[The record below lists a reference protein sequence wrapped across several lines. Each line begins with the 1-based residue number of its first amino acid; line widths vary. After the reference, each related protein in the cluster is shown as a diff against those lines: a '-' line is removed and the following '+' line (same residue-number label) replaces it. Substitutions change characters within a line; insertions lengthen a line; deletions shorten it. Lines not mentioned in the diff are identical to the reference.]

1 MGSLFSKIFLAFW
14 LSLILLGVALFS
26 AQRQLGD
33 RELESTRQWLTAH
46 ADTAAGLH
54 ASGGIA
60 AVQTWLRGL
69 RHTERRPVFLLD
81 EAGRPLLRQ
90 RPHRDWRSDIP
101 MQAGVHKTA
110 PGRFL
115 ILVELPD
122 TRPALLLGTMVD
134 LGRLAG
140 LAPPVRIAIALA
152 VSGLVSLLL
161 AAMLSRPLRRLRRAA
176 QALAAGDLEARAGG
190 HGRDEIGA
198 LARDFDYMADRMRG
212 MLDSQRRLL
221 RDVSHELRS
230 PLARLRVALELAEQN
245 PARPDTLARI
255 GKEADELERLVTDLL
270 SLARLESGQVE
281 LQRTRLSLS
290 GLLKSVVTDAD
301 FEAGAR
307 QRRVELRIREDGH
320 VMGDAVLLRS
330 AIENVVRN
338 AVRHS
343 PEQGCVEVELRGSG
357 GELCIEVR
365 DRGEGV
371 PETELARMFE
381 PFTRIAEARDRHSG
395 GFGLGLSITGQVLAA
410 HGGRVEARNRE
421 EGGLCVRLCLPACMA
436 AGQGGL

>member
-14 LSLILLGVALFS
+14 LSLILLGIALFG
-26 AQRQLGD
+26 AERHLGD
-33 RELESTRQWLTAH
+33 RELQATHQWLSAH
-46 ADTAAGLH
+46 ADTASGLY
-54 ASGGIA
+54 ATGGVP
-60 AVQTWLRGL
+60 AVQGWLRSL
-69 RHTERRPVFLLD
+69 RQAENRPVFLLD
-81 EAGRPLLRQ
+81 DSGRPLLRQ
-90 RPHRDWRSDIP
+90 RPHREWRGDLP
-101 MQAGVHKTA
+101 MQAGVHKVT

-122 TRPALLLGTMVD
+122 TRPPLLLGTLVD

-140 LAPPVRIAIALA
+140 LAPSLRIVMALLI
-152 VSGLVSLLL
+152 SGLVSLLL
-161 AAMLSRPLRRLRRAA
+161 AAMLSRPLRRLRQTA
-176 QALAAGDLEARAGG
+176 QALAAGDLGARAGG

-198 LARDFDYMADRMRG
+198 LARDFDLMAERLRG

-245 PARPDTLARI
+245 PARPEILARI

-270 SLARLESGQVE
+270 SLARLESGQLQ
-281 LQRTRLSLS
+281 LQRSRLQLS
-290 GLLKSVVTDAD
+290 DLLRAVVTDAD

-307 QRRVELRIREDGH
+307 QRRVELQLTADGQ

-338 AVRHS
+338 AIRHT
-343 PEQGCVEVELRGSG
+343 PEQGSVEVELCRS
-357 GELCIEVR
+357 EKDLCVEVR

-371 PETELARMFE
+371 PEAELTRMFE

-395 GFGLGLSITGQVLAA
+395 GFGLGLSITGQVLSA

-421 EGGLCVRLCLPACMA
+421 QGGLCVRLCLPESMA
-436 AGQGGL
+436 AG